1 MNDKNFNETPI
12 HLTPIEQSLTGLR
25 NHTRL
30 TVEPFNKAISLQQTA
45 LNDSIKNLS
54 KSLDNITA
62 QYAIDIAPSISKLSD
77 YMTSNISISLSKLNY
92 HSVIES
98 YLDTINLATS
108 TMREFLTTYINQTC
122 DYTSEFSSLMEK
134 YFEKLAEDPTITD
147 ENYIEVPKDSASTIS
162 ELTDF
167 PKEGFE
173 KSAESGFVK
182 IKSVLFHELLIP
194 LLIAIIAEV
203 PGLIEQAW
211 SDSQLLE
218 ETKFH
223 NAQMLQEEREQTRQL
238 EKQTELLEEMVD
250 SDD

>member
-1 MNDKNFNETPI
+1 MNDKNFSETSI
-12 HLTPIEQSLTGLR
+12 HLTPIEHSLTGLR

-30 TVEPFNKAISLQQTA
+30 TVEPLNKAISLQQTA
-45 LNDSIKNLS
+45 FNDSIKNLT

-92 HSVIES
+92 YSVIES

-147 ENYIEVPKDSASTIS
+147 ENYIEVPEDSASTIS

-167 PKEGFE
+167 PEDGFE

-182 IKSVLFHELLIP
+182 IKSTLFHELLIP
-194 LLIAIIAEV
+194 LLIAIIAAV
-203 PGLIEQAW
+203 PGLVEQIR

-218 ETKFH
+218 ETKSH

-238 EKQTELLEEMVD
+238 EKQTELFQEIVD

>member
-92 HSVIES
+92 HSVIRV
-98 YLDTINLATS
+98 T
-108 TMREFLTTYINQTC
+108 
-122 DYTSEFSSLMEK
+122 
-134 YFEKLAEDPTITD
+134 
-147 ENYIEVPKDSASTIS
+147 
-162 ELTDF
+162 
-167 PKEGFE
+167 
-173 KSAESGFVK
+173 
-182 IKSVLFHELLIP
+182 
-194 LLIAIIAEV
+194 
-203 PGLIEQAW
+203 
-211 SDSQLLE
+211 
-218 ETKFH
+218 
-223 NAQMLQEEREQTRQL
+223 
-238 EKQTELLEEMVD
+238 
-250 SDD
+250 

>member
-1 MNDKNFNETPI
+1 
-12 HLTPIEQSLTGLR
+12 
-25 NHTRL
+25 
-30 TVEPFNKAISLQQTA
+30 
-45 LNDSIKNLS
+45 
-54 KSLDNITA
+54 
-62 QYAIDIAPSISKLSD
+62 
-77 YMTSNISISLSKLNY
+77 
-92 HSVIES
+92 
-98 YLDTINLATS
+98 
-108 TMREFLTTYINQTC
+108 
-122 DYTSEFSSLMEK
+122 MEK

-194 LLIAIIAEV
+194 LLIAIIAEI

-223 NAQMLQEEREQTRQL
+223 NAQMLQEERKQTRQL